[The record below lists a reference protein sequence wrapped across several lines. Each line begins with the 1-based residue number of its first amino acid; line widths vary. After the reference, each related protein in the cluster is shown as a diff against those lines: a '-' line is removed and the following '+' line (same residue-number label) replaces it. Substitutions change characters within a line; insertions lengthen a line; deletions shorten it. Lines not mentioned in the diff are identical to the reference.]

1 MLRIFESLQLRRF
14 PARRVVARLFGCV
27 GVAWLICFAGG
38 CATIRV
44 TDSPQTADQ
53 QFLLTEAATKA
64 VAQLSM
70 DPLRGRSVWV
80 LTEYAFSTTQP
91 YDQAFFTNEIRSPS
105 FEVAFTI
112 GELRARLLQAGA
124 RLAPSREQAEVILE
138 VRTGALAINR
148 VDFLLGLSAFSLLPG
163 SNNSSSSS
171 ATALGVSTS
180 SNLALFQSIKQNGFA
195 SVAIVAYW
203 RNTGELL
210 AISGPFIGRTSR
222 NDNLL
227 FGYQLPP
234 LGDIPPTQSSA
245 PTKSQ

>member
-1 MLRIFESLQLRRF
+1 MT
-14 PARRVVARLFGCV
+14 RLFGV
-27 GVAWLICFAGG
+27 IAFAWLLFYPGG

-80 LTEYAFSTTQP
+80 LSEYAFSTTQP
-91 YDQAFFTNEIRSPS
+91 YDTSFFTNQIRSPS
-105 FEVAFTI
+105 FEVAFMI

-148 VDFLLGLSAFSLLPG
+148 VDFLLGLSAISVLPG
-163 SNNSSSSS
+163 SSNSSSS
-171 ATALGVSTS
+171 TALGVATS

-210 AISGPFIGRTSR
+210 AISGPFVGQTHRY
-222 NDNLL
+222 DYLL
-227 FGYQLPP
+227 LGYQLPP
-234 LGDIPPTQSSA
+234 QGDIPPTQLT
-245 PTKSQ
+245 PR

>member
-1 MLRIFESLQLRRF
+1 MLF
-14 PARRVVARLFGCV
+14 
-27 GVAWLICFAGG
+27 AWLLFYPGG

-44 TDSPQTADQ
+44 TDTLQTADQ

-70 DPLRGRSVWV
+70 DALRGRSVWV
-80 LTEYAFSTTQP
+80 VTEYAFSTSQP
-91 YDQAFFTNEIRSPS
+91 YEQTFFTNQILAPT
-105 FEVAFTI
+105 FETAFTI

-124 RLAPSREQAEVILE
+124 RLAPSRDQAEVILE

-148 VDFLLGLSAFSLLPG
+148 VDFLLGLSAFSILPG
-163 SNNSSSSS
+163 SSNSSSSS
-171 ATALGVSTS
+171 ALGIATS

-210 AISGPFIGRTSR
+210 AISGPFVGQTHRY
-222 NDNLL
+222 DYLL

-234 LGDIPPTQSSA
+234 QGDIPPTQLT
-245 PTKSQ
+245 PK

>member
-1 MLRIFESLQLRRF
+1 MLRLLQRF
-14 PARRVVARLFGCV
+14 HFRPIRTLLAPPRLFGAV
-27 GVAWLICFAGG
+27 VFAWLLFYPGG

-44 TDSPQTADQ
+44 TDTPQTADQ
-53 QFLLTEAATKA
+53 QFLLTESATRA

-91 YDQAFFTNEIRSPS
+91 YDQAFFTNQIRSPS
-105 FEVAFTI
+105 FETAFMI
-112 GELRARLLQAGA
+112 GELRSKLLQAGA
-124 RLAPSREQAEVILE
+124 RLAESREQAEVILE

-148 VDFLLGLSAFSLLPG
+148 VDFLLGLSAISVLPG
-163 SNNSSSSS
+163 SSNSSSS
-171 ATALGVSTS
+171 TALGVATS

-210 AISGPFIGRTSR
+210 AISGPFVGQTHRY
-222 NDNLL
+222 DYLL
-227 FGYQLPP
+227 FGYQLPAQ
-234 LGDIPPTQSSA
+234 GDIPPTQTNPNQSA
-245 PTKSQ
+245 PNK

>member
-1 MLRIFESLQLRRF
+1 MRMPRITRLLHIRSF
-14 PARRVVARLFGCV
+14 PARIVLTRLLG
-27 GVAWLICFAGG
+27 GVAFAWLLFYPGG

-44 TDSPQTADQ
+44 TDTPQTADQ

-70 DPLRGRSVWV
+70 DSLRGRSVWV

-91 YDQAFFTNEIRSPS
+91 YDQAFFTNQIRSPS
-105 FEVAFTI
+105 FEVAFMI

-124 RLAPSREQAEVILE
+124 RLAPSQEQAEVVLE

-148 VDFLLGLSAFSLLPG
+148 VDFLLGLSAFSVLPG
-163 SNNSSSSS
+163 SSNSSSS
-171 ATALGVSTS
+171 TALGVATS
-180 SNLALFQSIKQNGFA
+180 SNFAVFQSIKQNGFA

-210 AISGPFIGRTSR
+210 AISGPFVVRTHR
-222 NDNLL
+222 YDYLL
-227 FGYQLPP
+227 FGYQLPA
-234 LGDIPPTQSSA
+234 LGNIPPTQSG
-245 PTKSQ
+245 PTK

>member
-1 MLRIFESLQLRRF
+1 M
-14 PARRVVARLFGCV
+14 G
-27 GVAWLICFAGG
+27 GVAFAALLFYPGG

-44 TDSPQTADQ
+44 TDTPQTADQ

-70 DPLRGRSVWV
+70 DALRGRSVWV
-80 LTEYAFSTTQP
+80 LSEYAFSTTQP

-105 FEVAFTI
+105 FEVAFMI

-124 RLAPSREQAEVILE
+124 RLASSREQAEVVLE

-148 VDFLLGLSAFSLLPG
+148 VDFLLGLSAISVLPG
-163 SNNSSSSS
+163 SSSSS
-171 ATALGVSTS
+171 SSTALGVATS

-210 AISGPFIGRTSR
+210 AISGPFVGQTHRY
-222 NDNLL
+222 DYLL
-227 FGYQLPP
+227 FGYQLPAQ
-234 LGDIPPTQSSA
+234 GDIPPTQA
-245 PTKSQ
+245 GPTK

>member
-1 MLRIFESLQLRRF
+1 MRMPRITRPLHIRCF
-14 PARRVVARLFGCV
+14 PARIALTRLLG
-27 GVAWLICFAGG
+27 GVAFAWLLFYPGG

-80 LTEYAFSTTQP
+80 LSEYAFSTTQP
-91 YDQAFFTNEIRSPS
+91 QDQSFFTNEVRSPS
-105 FEVAFTI
+105 FEVAFMI

-124 RLAPSREQAEVILE
+124 RLAPSREQAEVVLE

-148 VDFLLGLSAFSLLPG
+148 VDFLLGLSAISVLPG
-163 SNNSSSSS
+163 SSNSSSS
-171 ATALGVSTS
+171 TALGVATS

-210 AISGPFIGRTSR
+210 AISGPFVGRTYR
-222 NDNLL
+222 NDYLL
-227 FGYQLPP
+227 FGYQLPA
-234 LGDIPPTQSSA
+234 LGNIPPTQST
-245 PTKSQ
+245 PTK